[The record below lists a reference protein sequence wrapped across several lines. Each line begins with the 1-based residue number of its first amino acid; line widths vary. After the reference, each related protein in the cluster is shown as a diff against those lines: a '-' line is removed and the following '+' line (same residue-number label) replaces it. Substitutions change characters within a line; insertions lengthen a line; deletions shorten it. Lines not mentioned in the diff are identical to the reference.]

1 MLDSDEDPRYNNW
14 RRLWERKKRPRRRL
28 ALAWLRRLS
37 YSPTSHQAPSIPPQN
52 FELLSSTPMADDP
65 SNLPIEDQ
73 FLRWRQDMER
83 KLDDQA
89 RQMTDLRLLSERLQ
103 QENNRLLEREHARL
117 QERQSGDENPRDDP
131 RGSGNPSPLP
141 IRRKGKEPALQAD
154 PDTLADDELS
164 SGNSPLPGHSA
175 VRLTGGASRG
185 PPPITNPRAGTR
197 RNASRHP
204 GRSTSRAHYRPERER
219 GHDPIAQPPTEA
231 PFYLPSAPPTEHHT
245 LPPRGHRR
253 MLSSPFGRHIMEYDP
268 PRGFTVPPFVRFD
281 GSSDPYDHMM
291 HYNQAMIL
299 STGNDPLLCKIFPAS
314 LKGPA
319 LAWFHKL
326 PPYSVN
332 SFDDL
337 WEVFTT
343 QYLCSVR
350 QKGSISSLQTILRR
364 EDESIRDFTRRFGQ
378 AVQQVESCS
387 MDTILQNF
395 RRSFAPSTP
404 FFQALSLKPPPTME
418 DLYKKADR
426 YATLEDNTRA
436 ATQAVVITSPTTETE
451 APAAKAS
458 SGSKGRQDKGQK
470 RAYDQTREKKDL
482 PSFTPL
488 NITYDR
494 LLPLIRD
501 LPDFKRP
508 FPIRADPEHRNRSLR
523 CEFHQDHGHETNNCR
538 SLKFLVE
545 KLIRAGHLRRY
556 ILEVNHAAEPKSPA
570 ERVGPRPDAALLPRP
585 MINFIIGGP
594 ADDRYRSKNQRKKII
609 RAAAVKAR
617 INTVYPGHAQSQAI
631 PVDGPI
637 SFAAVDPN
645 RVLIPHSDALV
656 LTLCIN
662 DFDVGRVL
670 IDPGSAAD
678 LLQLPVLRQM
688 KLSPDKLTSAGRML
702 SGFNGATTTTL
713 GDVTFAVKAGPVT
726 QQVLFS
732 VVQDLGPYNAIM
744 GRNWLHNMKAV
755 PSTYHQTLSYLTNA
769 GQVDLL
775 SSQLAAR
782 QCYSMSLQEPE
793 RERIHEE
800 LPLENPLTT

>member
-1 MLDSDEDPRYNNW
+1 
-14 RRLWERKKRPRRRL
+14 
-28 ALAWLRRLS
+28 
-37 YSPTSHQAPSIPPQN
+37 
-52 FELLSSTPMADDP
+52 MADNP

-185 PPPITNPRAGTR
+185 PPPIINPRAGTR

-231 PFYLPSAPPTEHHT
+231 PFYLPSAPPTERHT

-436 ATQAVVITSPTTETE
+436 ATQAVVITNPTTGTE
-451 APAAKAS
+451 APALLYLGS
-458 SGSKGRQDKGQK
+458 S
-470 RAYDQTREKKDL
+470 
-482 PSFTPL
+482 
-488 NITYDR
+488 
-494 LLPLIRD
+494 
-501 LPDFKRP
+501 
-508 FPIRADPEHRNRSLR
+508 SLSSID
-523 CEFHQDHGHETNNCR
+523 CLYESATCKEQ
-538 SLKFLVE
+538 
-545 KLIRAGHLRRY
+545 A
-556 ILEVNHAAEPKSPA
+556 
-570 ERVGPRPDAALLPRP
+570 
-585 MINFIIGGP
+585 GGP
-594 ADDRYRSKNQRKKII
+594 AVVCRSASPMAK
-609 RAAAVKAR
+609 
-617 INTVYPGHAQSQAI
+617 S
-631 PVDGPI
+631 
-637 SFAAVDPN
+637 
-645 RVLIPHSDALV
+645 VLVS
-656 LTLCIN
+656 
-662 DFDVGRVL
+662 
-670 IDPGSAAD
+670 
-678 LLQLPVLRQM
+678 
-688 KLSPDKLTSAGRML
+688 
-702 SGFNGATTTTL
+702 
-713 GDVTFAVKAGPVT
+713 
-726 QQVLFS
+726 
-732 VVQDLGPYNAIM
+732 
-744 GRNWLHNMKAV
+744 
-755 PSTYHQTLSYLTNA
+755 
-769 GQVDLL
+769 
-775 SSQLAAR
+775 
-782 QCYSMSLQEPE
+782 
-793 RERIHEE
+793 
-800 LPLENPLTT
+800 ENPFVFRVFEVRTFFAEEVPLYILHIRGLSFRLLWEEDHVDCRRGISSLLFRKGNPHFKEGFC